1 MVFMKSPFVKNGLQ
15 CVWTKAFPVYANGFS
30 DGFTNA
36 IASESA
42 FWVFFYYTSAALDIF
57 QRIYWDDPFIVSM
70 PFNFQVNTQ
79 ENINII
85 KQLDEAEYDMEN
97 CAY

>member
-1 MVFMKSPFVKNGLQ
+1 MVYNVYELKHSLFMQMVSQMVSRMLLLASRPF
-15 CVWTKAFPVYANGFS
+15 GF
-30 DGFTNA
+30 
-36 IASESA
+36 
-42 FWVFFYYTSAALDIF
+42 FFYYTSAALDIF
-57 QRIYWDDPFIVSM
+57 QRIYWDDPFRVSM

-97 CAY
+97 CAD

>member
-1 MVFMKSPFVKNGLQ
+1 MKSPFVKNGLQ
-15 CVWTKAFPVYANGFS
+15 CVWTKAFPVYTNGFT

-42 FWVFFYYTSAALDIF
+42 FWGFFFYYTSAALDIF

-97 CAY
+97 CAD

>member
-1 MVFMKSPFVKNGLQ
+1 MVYNVYELKHSLFMQMISQMVSRMLLLASRPFG
-15 CVWTKAFPVYANGFS
+15 
-30 DGFTNA
+30 
-36 IASESA
+36 
-42 FWVFFYYTSAALDIF
+42 VFFYHTSAALDIF

-79 ENINII
+79 ENIDII

-97 CAY
+97 CAD

>member
-85 KQLDEAEYDMEN
+85 KQLDEAE
-97 CAY
+97 

>member
-1 MVFMKSPFVKNGLQ
+1 MVYNVYELKHSLFIQMVSQMVSQMLLLASRPFG
-15 CVWTKAFPVYANGFS
+15 C
-30 DGFTNA
+30 
-36 IASESA
+36 
-42 FWVFFYYTSAALDIF
+42 FFFIYTSAALDIF

-97 CAY
+97 CAD

>member
-1 MVFMKSPFVKNGLQ
+1 MVYNVYELKHSLFMQMVSRMLLLASRPFGV
-15 CVWTKAFPVYANGFS
+15 F
-30 DGFTNA
+30 
-36 IASESA
+36 
-42 FWVFFYYTSAALDIF
+42 FFYYTSAALDIF

-97 CAY
+97 CAD

>member
-1 MVFMKSPFVKNGLQ
+1 MVYNVYELKHSLFMQMVSRMLLLASRPFGV
-15 CVWTKAFPVYANGFS
+15 F
-30 DGFTNA
+30 
-36 IASESA
+36 
-42 FWVFFYYTSAALDIF
+42 FFYYTSAALDIF

-79 ENINII
+79 ENIDII

-97 CAY
+97 CAD

>member
-97 CAY
+97 CAD

>member
-1 MVFMKSPFVKNGLQ
+1 MVYNVYELKHSLFMQMVSQMVSRMLLLASRPFGV
-15 CVWTKAFPVYANGFS
+15 F
-30 DGFTNA
+30 
-36 IASESA
+36 
-42 FWVFFYYTSAALDIF
+42 FFYYTSAALDIF

-97 CAY
+97 CAD